1 MAEQQPVVPSP
12 TSPTEPVT
20 LLAQQGSLQLSL
32 QQPTNGAGTSSYSLL
47 GDKKLGLILTS
58 RVRVVDP

>member
-32 QQPTNGAGTSSYSLL
+32 QQPKNGAGTSSYSLL
-47 GDKKLGLILTS
+47 GDKTCLILTS